1 MAQVMSWLNMMTGLI
16 LFFAMSGISQGWVMF
31 SNPQAKIFPFF
42 LAILLL
48 VNAVY
53 LVLAKGE
60 YWARRR

>member
-16 LFFAMSGISQGWVMF
+16 LFFAMSGISQDWVMF
-31 SNPQAKIFPFF
+31 SNPQAKIFPFV

-53 LVLAKGE
+53 LALARGE
-60 YWARRR
+60 FWARRR